1 MDEFDIKLLNALQA
15 EGRLT
20 NNELADRIGLSASQC
35 SRRRAALEE
44 SGVIES
50 YHAVLAAEAVG
61 LDVLVFIQ
69 VGLAT
74 HSPDSAQAFVRLIGG
89 IEEVQE
95 AFSLTGDAD
104 YLVKMA
110 VPDLKT
116 LSRIL
121 NDVFLPHRSVARVH
135 SYVVL
140 DRVKQTTRLPLRYL
154 SEAHGT
160 QGGRP
165 RTSATRKRLAKRPA
179 KSPQLRVGN
188 SAAGNRRADPEKG

>member
-1 MDEFDIKLLNALQA
+1 MDKFDIRLLNALQ
-15 EGRLT
+15 EDGRLT

-61 LDVLVFIQ
+61 LNVLVFIQ

-74 HSPDSAQAFVRLIGG
+74 QSPDSAQAFVKLIDDV
-89 IEEVQE
+89 EEVQE

-104 YLVKMA
+104 FLVKMT

-121 NDVFLPHRSVARVH
+121 NEVLLPHRSVAHVH

-154 SEAHGT
+154 SDPHQT
-160 QGGRP
+160 QAPRP
-165 RTSATRKRLAKRPA
+165 RAARRRK
-179 KSPQLRVGN
+179 
-188 SAAGNRRADPEKG
+188 

>member
-1 MDEFDIKLLNALQA
+1 MDEFDIKLLKALQ
-15 EGRLT
+15 EDGRLT
-20 NNELADRIGLSASQC
+20 NNELAERIGLSASQC

-44 SGVIES
+44 ASVIES
-50 YHAVLAAEAVG
+50 YHALLSPEAVG

-74 HSPDSAQAFVRLIGG
+74 QSPDSGDAFVKLIDS

-110 VPDLKT
+110 VPDLRT
-116 LSRIL
+116 LSHIL
-121 NDVFLPHRSVARVH
+121 NDVLLPHRSVAHVH

-140 DRVKQTTRLPLRYL
+140 DRVKETTRLPLRYL
-154 SEAHGT
+154 SEAHGAK
-160 QGGRP
+160 GSRA
-165 RTSATRKRLAKRPA
+165 RVSATRKRLTKR
-179 KSPQLRVGN
+179 G
-188 SAAGNRRADPEKG
+188 